1 MGLLDE
7 SQRAVEFEGAIACR
21 PRDECAASHKI
32 LEEIGGV
39 AMFGVRILCLWF
51 VAVVSPLPVFAA
63 GHASIGDYGFDAT
76 GMDPSVRPGDDF
88 NEYANGAWAQR
99 TSIPRDH
106 RFRVSRIE
114 AINPATQISI
124 KV

>member
-1 MGLLDE
+1 
-7 SQRAVEFEGAIACR
+7 
-21 PRDECAASHKI
+21 
-32 LEEIGGV
+32 
-39 AMFGVRILCLWF
+39 MFGVRILCLWF
-51 VAVVSPLPVFAA
+51 VAVVAPLPVLAA

-106 RFRVSRIE
+106 AYWGVWDVLEEQSRGLPCIR
-114 AINPATQISI
+114 
-124 KV
+124 